1 MNQKKIRIFITKTLY
16 VKLYSILVQK
26 NIRIPKT
33 PISKCMFYDVLLYF
47 KKDGRNYENRYF
59 EAIFMENKLKGK
71 INYSKIAKQYD
82 CDPRTVNRYFNARN
96 ENPTVRKS
104 RKIKKVTDGFIG
116 APLSG
121 IPGYF
126 DRVYRLNKSGLSLAD
141 SFRYAF

>member
-1 MNQKKIRIFITKTLY
+1 M
-16 VKLYSILVQK
+16 
-26 NIRIPKT
+26 
-33 PISKCMFYDVLLYF
+33 MFYYTL

-59 EAIFMENKLKGK
+59 ETIFMENKLKGK

-126 DRVYRLNKSGLSLAD
+126 DRVCRLNKSGLSLAD